1 MTKTGSRLHLR
12 VWALCLA
19 VLCSVPGQAQ
29 AGGPLFIQGSEVNL
43 RDKPNTKGT
52 VVTKV
57 AIGTECLHVKDA
69 PKQWVR
75 LKCGDV
81 EGFTLK
87 SFVGA
92 EKPTVEA
99 LLTQA
104 QDSTQTARVR
114 LDAAMRAATL
124 DSKNEQALKLV
135 AERFFDVNFEQ
146 LLKDTKKGG
155 LHEAFVVKREVLE
168 DKERFPVVKKKET
181 GEEALL
187 RELEK
192 IEYDWHQLQLRGNDF
207 VSAMYRDGALIVYT
221 GYYLSMNRR
230 YKLEDDQDEF
240 KVTIESRSSSTV
252 SEALKLALRQGARTP
267 QEGKEKYSA
276 FEEEYPGMPI
286 LRPEAFRL
294 LRSLPP
300 RWHMVSE
307 ELGERFIRSSCGWVE
322 AREFRFDL
330 HRRAVMESGVGDL
343 ERQGNFE
350 QSQVSRIAD
359 VTRNGTTYTF
369 LQRDD
374 KSAEY
379 TQTLV
384 WPTAEPGVG
393 VWNPRADA
401 SSISRYAAAPS
412 RGIEVRE
419 ECTPQ

>member
-146 LLKDTKKGG
+146 LLKDRKKGG
-155 LHEAFVVKREVLE
+155 LYETFVVKREVLE
-168 DKERFPVVKKKET
+168 DKERPPAASKLET
-181 GEEALL
+181 GVEALL

-192 IEYDWHQLQLRGNDF
+192 IEYDWHQFQLRGNDF

-267 QEGKEKYSA
+267 QEGKKKYSA

-300 RWHMVSE
+300 RWLMVSE
-307 ELGERFIRSSCGWVE
+307 ELGERFIRSGCGWAE
-322 AREFRFDL
+322 TSEFRFDL

-343 ERQGNFE
+343 ERQGHFE

-369 LQRDD
+369 LQRDN
-374 KSAEY
+374 KGAEY
-379 TQTLV
+379 TQTLL
-384 WPTAEPGVG
+384 WPTEQAGIG
-393 VWNPRADA
+393 IWNDRPNV
-401 SSISRYAAAPS
+401 AATGTPYTPDI
-412 RGIEVRE
+412 RRIEIRE
-419 ECTPQ
+419 SCHPE